1 MATKMS
7 IVFDGFDKLAA
18 RLDETGKDIK
28 PAVEEALVETQK
40 LVQKNLESAAEP
52 YMGESPKA
60 VTGEKYSWRQGNMYR
75 AIIKNP
81 HITWDGFIAE
91 VKVGFSAALDR
102 EGFMHSIFVMYG
114 VPFHGKFNHGYAKD
128 TKIYNAIKGVR
139 TKNQIK
145 KLQKKIISKY
155 MNIGR

>member
-1 MATKMS
+1 MAKMS

-18 RLDETGKDIK
+18 KLNETGKDIK

-52 YMGESPKA
+52 YRNPNKGIKGWA
-60 VTGEKYSWRQGNMYR
+60 KGNLFN

-81 HITWDGFIAE
+81 QITWDGFIAE
-91 VKVGFSAALDR
+91 VKVGFSSRDR
-102 EGFMHSIFVMYG
+102 LGFMHSIFVMYG

-145 KLQKKIISKY
+145 KLQKEIISKY